1 MYTRLQSQTVASI
14 KRNETSTR
22 GRVWSLGAS
31 SLCLTPYRFSHFIL
45 RREEVSFARSPIKN
59 PLLIVSHHSEMMGTE
74 IRRKDV
80 FFAILNLPSAW
91 LDLRHAEHQFHF
103 PRDQCAAKSQ
113 RAGVGEGVR
122 RRHPRQG
129 GRLSKAAP
137 ILFSGILEFGRT
149 HRVHT
154 SARGVR
160 TCT

>member
-1 MYTRLQSQTVASI
+1 MDVCGRFLSLPHPLSI
-14 KRNETSTR
+14 
-22 GRVWSLGAS
+22 
-31 SLCLTPYRFSHFIL
+31 FILFL

-80 FFAILNLPSAW
+80 FFAFLNLPSAW

-122 RRHPRQG
+122 RRRPRQG

-137 ILFSGILEFGRT
+137 LLFSGILEFGQA

-154 SARGVR
+154 SARGVC